1 MLWTEKYSPQTMK
14 DVLGNKKAIEEI
26 ENWVESWDHGEAQK
40 CILLVGPPGT
50 GKTTLAHLVAHEF
63 SDHIELNASDKRSY
77 DIIMNTIG
85 EASASVSL
93 FGQGGRKLIILD
105 EVDGLHGNEDRG
117 GIRAI
122 NKIIKEGHHP
132 MIMMANDLY
141 SKRIQSLK
149 SKCQLIKI
157 NKVHTNSIVAL
168 LKRICVKEG
177 VDFEEHVLRTL
188 AKRSRGDLRSA
199 INDLQVIAQGKDSI
213 TSDDLKAVAEKDDIN
228 NIFDSVRTVLKS
240 KNPKRIKDALRLEA
254 DPGFILEQITENIPR
269 EYERPEEI
277 EKAYD
282 AVAEADVYL
291 GRAFHTRHYG
301 YWKYTYDLM
310 GLGVALAKDETY
322 KKFSRY
328 ASSTFYSKLSKN
340 RAKRDLRD
348 RVATKMGAR
357 LHTSRKV
364 AIENFPYFEIMFQ
377 GDDLARE
384 LAEYFDL
391 DDAEVKQFRSRKIKK
406 KKVKKVTKTKKP
418 SETKKAAKESTP
430 STKSLSS
437 SKTSETVTDNE
448 KVTGKERR
456 SKDTASSAKKV
467 SKAKD
472 SKSSVT
478 PKDPKTSTKT
488 TKPRKRKST
497 PSESAESGDKD
508 DSGKSESKEKGTQT
522 SLFSFQ

>member
-26 ENWVESWDHGEAQK
+26 ENWLESWDHGDPQK
-40 CILLVGPPGT
+40 CLLLVGPPGT
-50 GKTTLAHLVAHEF
+50 GKTTLAHLVAGEF

-168 LKRICVKEG
+168 LKRICIKEG
-177 VDFEEHVLRTL
+177 VDFDEHVLRTL

-213 TSDDLKAVAEKDDIN
+213 SSDDLKIISQKDDIN

-240 KNPKRIKDALRLEA
+240 KNPKRIKDSLRLEA

-269 EYERPEEI
+269 EYEKPEEI
-277 EKAYD
+277 EKAYN

-310 GLGVALAKDETY
+310 GVGVALAKDETY

-328 ASSTFYSKLSKN
+328 TSSTFYSKLSKN

-348 RVATKMGAR
+348 RVATKIGAK

-364 AIENFPYFEIMFQ
+364 AIEYFPYFEIMFE
-377 GDDLARE
+377 GDDLARD
-384 LAEYFDL
+384 LADYFDL
-391 DDAEVKQFRSRKIKK
+391 EDAEVKQFRSRKIKK
-406 KKVKKVTKTKKP
+406 RKVKKVPK
-418 SETKKAAKESTP
+418 
-430 STKSLSS
+430 
-437 SKTSETVTDNE
+437 
-448 KVTGKERR
+448 
-456 SKDTASSAKKV
+456 
-467 SKAKD
+467 
-472 SKSSVT
+472 T
-478 PKDPKTSTKT
+478 PKTKT
-488 TKPRKRKST
+488 TPKKTSKKTTESI
-497 PSESAESGDKD
+497 ESAESVDKSSKNISND
-508 DSGKSESKEKGTQT
+508 SKNSKEVGKKGILKDTKSQDKVKNKKDNSSKTTSKDKSDSGKSESKDDGKQV
-522 SLFSFQ
+522 SLFSFK

>member
-1 MLWTEKYSPQTMK
+1 M
-14 DVLGNKKAIEEI
+14 
-26 ENWVESWDHGEAQK
+26 
-40 CILLVGPPGT
+40 
-50 GKTTLAHLVAHEF
+50 
-63 SDHIELNASDKRSY
+63 
-77 DIIMNTIG
+77 
-85 EASASVSL
+85 
-93 FGQGGRKLIILD
+93 
-105 EVDGLHGNEDRG
+105 
-117 GIRAI
+117 
-122 NKIIKEGHHP
+122 
-132 MIMMANDLY
+132 
-141 SKRIQSLK
+141 
-149 SKCQLIKI
+149 
-157 NKVHTNSIVAL
+157 
-168 LKRICVKEG
+168 
-177 VDFEEHVLRTL
+177 
-188 AKRSRGDLRSA
+188 
-199 INDLQVIAQGKDSI
+199 
-213 TSDDLKAVAEKDDIN
+213 
-228 NIFDSVRTVLKS
+228 
-240 KNPKRIKDALRLEA
+240 
-254 DPGFILEQITENIPR
+254 
-269 EYERPEEI
+269 
-277 EKAYD
+277 
-282 AVAEADVYL
+282 AEADVYL

-478 PKDPKTSTKT
+478 PKDPKTSTKN

-508 DSGKSESKEKGTQT
+508 DSGKSESKEKGNPN